1 MNRKK
6 SRLLRLVP
14 LLMTMAI
21 VGAVAADG
29 PIVATEGS
37 FQCITHM
44 TPVPCSAVIRVAS
57 PRMCCVPK
65 TSRR

>member
-21 VGAVAADG
+21 AGAVAADG

-37 FQCITHM
+37 FQCNALRT
-44 TPVPCSAVIRVAS
+44 
-57 PRMCCVPK
+57 
-65 TSRR
+65 